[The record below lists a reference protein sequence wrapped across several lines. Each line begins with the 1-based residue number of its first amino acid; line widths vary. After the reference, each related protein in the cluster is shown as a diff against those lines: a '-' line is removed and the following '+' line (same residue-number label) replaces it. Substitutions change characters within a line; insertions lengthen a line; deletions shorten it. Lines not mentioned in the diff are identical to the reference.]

1 MSGADKTLT
10 NAFYEIEI
18 DPETVLPVRIKVT
31 ALTGRKGETRAD
43 GKKIIGGEHAA
54 FHFVYEL
61 SDYGEV
67 KPPEVPK
74 AAARLLAKLK

>member
-31 ALTGRKGETRAD
+31 ALTGRKGATVAKD
-43 GKKIIGGEHAA
+43 KKIVGGEHAA
-54 FHFVYEL
+54 FHFEYKL
-61 SDYGEV
+61 SKFGKVDPPKV
-67 KPPEVPK
+67 PPEAMKV
-74 AAARLLAKLK
+74 LASLR